1 MPAKDTM
8 AVDDMPPWL
17 AGEGRVHDA
26 RRLRQ
31 AGEDVGEGVVMEKVD
46 VTHLRYAH
54 DHFDQVTSIN
64 LHLL

>member
-8 AVDDMPPWL
+8 DVDDMPPWL
-17 AGEGRVHDA
+17 TGKGRVYDA
-26 RRLRQ
+26 PWLRQ
-31 AGEDVGEGVVMEKVD
+31 AGEDIGEGVVMEKVD